1 MPKNHTHCS
10 VESVTDRGATTPSLF
25 SMRGLGRRAV
35 EVEQQPCLPRAIED
49 RGPPS
54 RCPFACCS
62 ETSTAQYIIYNI
74 NRLFGTRIVLRNI
87 VSSSLHYAPWS
98 SSSPP
103 PPPPEKNIHV
113 LPKNVSHQVS
123 HHQCA
128 DPRIDPIGKPPS
140 ANPVHRTHAKDSHP
154 KLASD
159 RALTPSRTRISSPPA
174 IAREERRACSNNL
187 PRRNATATR
196 ARAMGQDYP
205 LTGPSPGANPP
216 IHPSSLP
223 RASGNLFSDISPKS
237 HGFFFFS
244 NSMEM

>member
-1 MPKNHTHCS
+1 MELASSCEN
-10 VESVTDRGATTPSLF
+10 A
-25 SMRGLGRRAV
+25 
-35 EVEQQPCLPRAIED
+35 
-49 RGPPS
+49 
-54 RCPFACCS
+54 
-62 ETSTAQYIIYNI
+62 ST
-74 NRLFGTRIVLRNI
+74 V
-87 VSSSLHYAPWS
+87 VPWS

-237 HGFFFFS
+237 HGFFFFQHPS
-244 NSMEM
+244 WGCLLE

>member
-1 MPKNHTHCS
+1 MELASSCETSSHRLCITRPG
-10 VESVTDRGATTPSLF
+10 VPL
-25 SMRGLGRRAV
+25 
-35 EVEQQPCLPRAIED
+35 PLPR
-49 RGPPS
+49 PPMK
-54 RCPFACCS
+54 
-62 ETSTAQYIIYNI
+62 
-74 NRLFGTRIVLRNI
+74 
-87 VSSSLHYAPWS
+87 
-98 SSSPP
+98 
-103 PPPPEKNIHV
+103 KNIHV

-205 LTGPSPGANPP
+205 LTGPSQGDNPL
-216 IHPSSLP
+216 INPSSLP
-223 RASGNLFSDISPKS
+223 PPNEVLSPSIKLPIM
-237 HGFFFFS
+237 
-244 NSMEM
+244 NDLK

>member
-1 MPKNHTHCS
+1 MPAPPRKKHPRPTQK
-10 VESVTDRGATTPSLF
+10 RLPSGF
-25 SMRGLGRRAV
+25 
-35 EVEQQPCLPRAIED
+35 
-49 RGPPS
+49 
-54 RCPFACCS
+54 
-62 ETSTAQYIIYNI
+62 
-74 NRLFGTRIVLRNI
+74 
-87 VSSSLHYAPWS
+87 
-98 SSSPP
+98 
-103 PPPPEKNIHV
+103 
-113 LPKNVSHQVS
+113 

-159 RALTPSRTRISSPPA
+159 RVLTPSRTRISSPPA

-223 RASGNLFSDISPKS
+223 RASGNLFSVCTRHVNLLVCSLPLHRHS
-237 HGFFFFS
+237 YTGFIFRFHFIDS
-244 NSMEM
+244 S